1 MSIITE
7 VVSSSGRLFE
17 FRTTSSTPEMKNLKF
32 IFQVHLRYCFYIEV
46 QMNQGLSRNKKILF
60 TAVACLLI
68 SFVVFIIG
76 ELAVRLLVK
85 RTNLSIED
93 WRLPMDGSVF
103 SRHVFEPKERILK
116 KDAQRW
122 QINSLGYRGKNFPV
136 KKPSDEY
143 RVLIYG
149 GSFVFDIEA
158 KTDQHW
164 PQLVE
169 NNLRKLGLH
178 KVKVINAGIPG
189 HASFDCLGRLMAE
202 GHLFEPDLVVLCTA
216 WNDIK
221 YFNEQKPLLRA
232 FKPFARTDNPL
243 ATYQNWLDELLCRYS
258 QLYVRLRQRYYAWV
272 INVDTEGAVPKGDTL
287 DKISEKGLAQYKLT
301 LQTFVDLVRNIGA
314 EPILM
319 TQCRL
324 VSPTNDEKEKK
335 RIKYQY
341 VKLTHKA
348 LCRAFEKTDGIVKKI
363 ASEKGCLLIDTSAPM
378 TGQSQLFSD
387 HIHTNPKGS
396 QIIGTLVAEALKKK
410 VEEKN

>member
-1 MSIITE
+1 
-7 VVSSSGRLFE
+7 
-17 FRTTSSTPEMKNLKF
+17 
-32 IFQVHLRYCFYIEV
+32 
-46 QMNQGLSRNKKILF
+46 MNQRLSRKKKILF

-76 ELAVRLLVK
+76 EVAVRFLVK
-85 RTNLSIED
+85 RTDLSIED
-93 WRLPMDGSVF
+93 WRLPMDGSIF

-116 KDAQRW
+116 KDAQQW
-122 QINSLGYRGKNFPV
+122 HINSLGYRGKNFPV
-136 KKPSDEY
+136 EKPNDEY

-158 KTDQHW
+158 KQNEHW

-169 NNLRKLGLH
+169 NELRKLGKK
-178 KVKVINAGIPG
+178 KVRVINAGIPG
-189 HASFDCLGRLMAE
+189 HASFDCLGRLIAE
-202 GHLFEPDLVVLCTA
+202 GHLFEPDTIILCVA

-258 QLYVRLRQRYYAWV
+258 QLYVRLRQRYYTWT
-272 INVDTEGAVPKGDTL
+272 INVDTEGAVPKGEPLDDTAE
-287 DKISEKGLAQYKLT
+287 SGLVQYRLT
-301 LQTFVDLVRNIGA
+301 LNTFVDLVRNIGA

-324 VSPTNDEKEKK
+324 VSPNNSEKAKSLV
-335 RIKYQY
+335 KYKY

-348 LCRAFEKTDGIVKKI
+348 LCQAFAKTDAVIREVASQKK
-363 ASEKGCLLIDTSAPM
+363 CHLIDTQAM
-378 TGQSQLFSD
+378 TGNLDYFAD
-387 HIHTNPKGS
+387 HIHTSAKGS
-396 QIIGTLVAEALKKK
+396 QILATLVAESLRKKS
-410 VEEKN
+410 EEKN